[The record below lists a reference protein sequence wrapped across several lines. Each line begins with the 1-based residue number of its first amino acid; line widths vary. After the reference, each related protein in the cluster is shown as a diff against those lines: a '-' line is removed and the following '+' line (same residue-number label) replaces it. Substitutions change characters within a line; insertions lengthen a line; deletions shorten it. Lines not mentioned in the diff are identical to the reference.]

1 MKMEKG
7 DSMKEFIHN
16 IKNTSMM
23 LNNIRDEVTDKMRVD
38 IVFHALLARYK
49 NVR

>member
-16 IKNTSMM
+16 IKNTSRM
-23 LNNIRDEVTDKMRVD
+23 LSNIGDEIMDKMLVG
-38 IVFHALLARYK
+38 IVFHALLARYIG
-49 NVR
+49 VG